1 MKIPKINIKK
11 PEKQTKAEKPKKQEN
26 EKQEIA
32 EKSEPVLASIEVSE
46 ATVRKVWAGEIA
58 IASAVSL
65 IAVIIAFV
73 G

>member
-11 PEKQTKAEKPKKQEN
+11 PEKQNKAEEPKKQEN
-26 EKQEIA
+26 V
-32 EKSEPVLASIEVSE
+32 EKSEPVLASIEASE

-58 IASAVSL
+58 IASVVSL

>member
-11 PEKQTKAEKPKKQEN
+11 PEKQNKAEEPKKQEN
-26 EKQEIA
+26 VEKN
-32 EKSEPVLASIEVSE
+32 EPVLASIEVSE

>member
-11 PEKQTKAEKPKKQEN
+11 PEKQNKAEKPKKQEN
-26 EKQEIA
+26 A

-46 ATVRKVWAGEIA
+46 ATIRKVWAGEIA
-58 IASAVSL
+58 IASVVSL

>member
-11 PEKQTKAEKPKKQEN
+11 PEKQNKADEPKKQEN
-26 EKQEIA
+26 V
-32 EKSEPVLASIEVSE
+32 EKSESVLASIEVSE

-58 IASAVSL
+58 IASVVSL

-73 G
+73 A

>member
-1 MKIPKINIKK
+1 MKIPKISIKK

-26 EKQEIA
+26 A

>member
-11 PEKQTKAEKPKKQEN
+11 PEKQNKTEESKKQEIV
-26 EKQEIA
+26 EKG
-32 EKSEPVLASIEVSE
+32 EPVLASIEVSE
-46 ATVRKVWAGEIA
+46 STVRKVWAGEIA

>member
-11 PEKQTKAEKPKKQEN
+11 PEKQTKAEKPKKQEV
-26 EKQEIA
+26 A
-32 EKSEPVLASIEVSE
+32 EKGESILASFEVSE

-58 IASAVSL
+58 IATAVSL
-65 IAVIIAFV
+65 ISVIIAFV

>member
-1 MKIPKINIKK
+1 MKIPKNNI
-11 PEKQTKAEKPKKQEN
+11 EKPKKQEKAETN
-26 EKQEIA
+26 EAVLTGIEI
-32 EKSEPVLASIEVSE
+32 SE
-46 ATVRKVWAGEIA
+46 ATARKVWAGEIA

>member
-11 PEKQTKAEKPKKQEN
+11 PENQTKAEKPKKQEV
-26 EKQEIA
+26 A
-32 EKSEPVLASIEVSE
+32 EKGESVLASFEVSE

-58 IASAVSL
+58 IATAVSL
-65 IAVIIAFV
+65 ISVIIAFV

>member
-11 PEKQTKAEKPKKQEN
+11 PEKQNNAEEPKAQEDAEKN
-26 EKQEIA
+26 
-32 EKSEPVLASIEVSE
+32 EPVLASIEVSE

>member
-11 PEKQTKAEKPKKQEN
+11 PEKQNKTEESK
-26 EKQEIA
+26 KQEIA
-32 EKSEPVLASIEVSE
+32 EKGESVLASIEVSE

>member
-11 PEKQTKAEKPKKQEN
+11 PEKQNKAEEPK
-26 EKQEIA
+26 KQEIA
-32 EKSEPVLASIEVSE
+32 EKGEPVLASIEVSE

>member
-11 PEKQTKAEKPKKQEN
+11 PEKQTKAEKPKKQEV
-26 EKQEIA
+26 A
-32 EKSEPVLASIEVSE
+32 EKGESVLASIEVSE

-58 IASAVSL
+58 IATAVSL
-65 IAVIIAFV
+65 ISVIIAFV

>member
-11 PEKQTKAEKPKKQEN
+11 PEKQTKAEKPKKQEF
-26 EKQEIA
+26 A
-32 EKSEPVLASIEVSE
+32 EKGESILVSFEVSE

-58 IASAVSL
+58 IATAVSL
-65 IAVIIAFV
+65 ISVIIAFV

>member
-11 PEKQTKAEKPKKQEN
+11 PEKKTKAEKPKKQEA
-26 EKQEIA
+26 A
-32 EKSEPVLASIEVSE
+32 EKGESVFASIEVSE

-73 G
+73 A

>member
-11 PEKQTKAEKPKKQEN
+11 PEKQNKAEEPKKQEN
-26 EKQEIA
+26 V

-46 ATVRKVWAGEIA
+46 STVRKVWAGEIA
-58 IASAVSL
+58 IASVVSL

>member
-11 PEKQTKAEKPKKQEN
+11 PEKQTKAEKPKN
-26 EKQEIA
+26 QEIA
-32 EKSEPVLASIEVSE
+32 EKGEPVLASIEVSE

-58 IASAVSL
+58 IASVVSL

>member
-26 EKQEIA
+26 VEKGE
-32 EKSEPVLASIEVSE
+32 SVLASIEVSE

>member
-11 PEKQTKAEKPKKQEN
+11 PEKQNKAKEPKKQDN
-26 EKQEIA
+26 A

-58 IASAVSL
+58 IASVVSL

>member
-11 PEKQTKAEKPKKQEN
+11 PEKQNKTEEPKKQEN
-26 EKQEIA
+26 V

-46 ATVRKVWAGEIA
+46 ATARKVWAGEIA
-58 IASAVSL
+58 IASAVAL
-65 IAVIIAFV
+65 IAVVIAFI

>member
-11 PEKQTKAEKPKKQEN
+11 PEKQTKAEKPKKQEF
-26 EKQEIA
+26 A
-32 EKSEPVLASIEVSE
+32 EKGESVLASFEVSE

-58 IASAVSL
+58 IATAVSL
-65 IAVIIAFV
+65 IAVIIAFL

>member
-11 PEKQTKAEKPKKQEN
+11 PEKQTKAEKPKN
-26 EKQEIA
+26 QEIA
-32 EKSEPVLASIEVSE
+32 EKGESVLASIEVSE

>member
-11 PEKQTKAEKPKKQEN
+11 PEKQTKSEKPKKQEVE
-26 EKQEIA
+26 EKGE
-32 EKSEPVLASIEVSE
+32 SVLASFEVSE

-58 IASAVSL
+58 IATAVSL
-65 IAVIIAFV
+65 ISVIIAFV